1 MPHRTIDLPL
11 VLKALAYATE
21 KHRGQTRKD
30 ADATPYIYHP
40 IALASVLWTEAGI
53 HDAEVLAAAILHD
66 TIEDTTTTYD
76 DLEEMIGKAVADIV
90 GEVTDDKSLPKAE
103 RKRRQVEHARHLPY
117 KARLVKLADKICNLR
132 DIVAT
137 PPEGWSLERMHE
149 YFEWAEKVV
158 SPIRGADATLA
169 RLFDEAYSR
178 KPGEPT

>member
-11 VLKALAYATE
+11 ILKALAYATE

-40 IALASVLWTEAGI
+40 IDLASLLWTEAGI

-76 DLEEMIGKAVADIV
+76 DLEERFGKAVADIV

-103 RKRRQVEHARHLPY
+103 RKKRQVEHARHLPH
-117 KARLVKLADKICNLR
+117 KARLVKLADKTCNLR
-132 DIVAT
+132 DIAAT
-137 PPEGWSLERMHE
+137 PPKDWSLARRRE

-158 SPIRGADATLA
+158 SQIREANATLA
-169 RLFDEAYSR
+169 GLFDAAYAR
-178 KPGEPT
+178 KPGESD